1 MEAGVAFARLDLD
14 AGERFVSLRR
24 ALGVTTFGINLMLLE
39 PGQRGRI
46 HRHQRQ
52 EEVYLVLEGVV
63 TLIVD
68 REEHDLGDGE
78 AARVAP
84 EVRRQL
90 VNRGP
95 SRAALIALGGANAHE
110 GRDGE
115 AFGDWDDPNPRPPAE
130 IPLPEDLPAEE
141 LRGA

>member
-1 MEAGVAFARLDLD
+1 METGVAFARLDLE

-24 ALGVTTFGINLMLLE
+24 ALGVTSFGINLMLLE

-52 EEVYLVLEGVV
+52 EEVYLVVEGVL
-63 TLIVD
+63 TLVVEG
-68 REEHDLGDGE
+68 EEHDLGAGE
-78 AARVAP
+78 LARVAP

-95 SRAALIALGGANAHE
+95 GRAALVALGGANVHD

-115 AFGDWDDPNPRPPAE
+115 AFAGWGDTDPHQPAE
-130 IPLPEDLPAEE
+130 VPLPEDFPAEE